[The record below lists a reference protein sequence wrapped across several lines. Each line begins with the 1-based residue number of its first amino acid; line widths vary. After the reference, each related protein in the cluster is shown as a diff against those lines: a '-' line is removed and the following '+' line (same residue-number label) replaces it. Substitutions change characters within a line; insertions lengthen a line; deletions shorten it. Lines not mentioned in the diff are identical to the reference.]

1 MGYLFT
7 RGFLFMR
14 NLCLSASLFVFAAG
28 CEATMVDIPFDEDQD
43 GLLSNEEEELGT
55 DPLEADSDGDGH
67 FDGDEFFGGTDPM
80 DADDHPYMGGWDVT
94 RCNADPQPTGD
105 AVGQITADFAL
116 PDQYGEDV
124 ELYDFCQKTILL
136 VTGTFW

>member
-1 MGYLFT
+1 MCFFLLIEGALGYLFT

-14 NLCLSASLFVFAAG
+14 NLCLGASLFAFAVG
-28 CEATMVDIPFDEDQD
+28 CEATLVDIPFDEDQD

-67 FDGDEFFGGTDPM
+67 YDGDEFFGGTDPM

-94 RCNADPQPTGD
+94 RWDDIICPRRTVQMIPISTLML
-105 AVGQITADFAL
+105 I
-116 PDQYGEDV
+116 Y
-124 ELYDFCQKTILL
+124 
-136 VTGTFW
+136 